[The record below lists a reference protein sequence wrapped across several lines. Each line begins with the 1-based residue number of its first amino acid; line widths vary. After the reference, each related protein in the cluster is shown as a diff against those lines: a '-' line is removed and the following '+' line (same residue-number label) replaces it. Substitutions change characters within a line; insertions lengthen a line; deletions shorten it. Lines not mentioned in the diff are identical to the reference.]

1 VVRVLEILGEKFGC
15 SINSKGYRVLCPKVR
30 VIQGDGID
38 FAMLGRI
45 LSAMQDAGWSAD
57 NLTFGSGGGLLQKLN
72 RDTQRF
78 AFKCSSA
85 RVNGQERD
93 VFKQP
98 ITDSGKRSK
107 AGRMKLVLEQT
118 HTGSYL
124 KTVPASDPRED
135 QMRVVFR
142 NGELIMDQTLA
153 NVRDRSAKGIITPA
167 GE

>member
-1 VVRVLEILGEKFGC
+1 
-15 SINSKGYRVLCPKVR
+15 
-30 VIQGDGID
+30 
-38 FAMLGRI
+38 
-45 LSAMQDAGWSAD
+45 
-57 NLTFGSGGGLLQKLN
+57 LN

>member
-1 VVRVLEILGEKFGC
+1 
-15 SINSKGYRVLCPKVR
+15 
-30 VIQGDGID
+30 
-38 FAMLGRI
+38 
-45 LSAMQDAGWSAD
+45 
-57 NLTFGSGGGLLQKLN
+57 
-72 RDTQRF
+72 
-78 AFKCSSA
+78 
-85 RVNGQERD
+85 
-93 VFKQP
+93 
-98 ITDSGKRSK
+98 
-107 AGRMKLVLEQT
+107 MKLVLEQT